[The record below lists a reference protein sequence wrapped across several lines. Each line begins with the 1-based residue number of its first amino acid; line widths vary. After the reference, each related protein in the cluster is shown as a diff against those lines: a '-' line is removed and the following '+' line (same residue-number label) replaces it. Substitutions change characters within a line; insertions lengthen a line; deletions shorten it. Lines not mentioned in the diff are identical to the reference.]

1 MVQETRLDVHQLIY
15 PVFVSEKVSD
25 RCDITSMPGIAQLS
39 VGALKAEAKSIA
51 QLGISAVL
59 LFGIPEQKDEHASQA
74 YAENGIVQR
83 AIWAI
88 KEAAP
93 DLIVITDVC
102 LCEYMSHGH
111 CGVVAAEGGHYQ
123 VLNDESVELLVK
135 TAVSHAGAG
144 ADIVAP
150 SDMMDGRIGAIRAAL
165 DSHGFTNVPVMSYA
179 AKFSSAF
186 YGPFRE
192 AAESAPQFGDRRTY
206 QMDPA
211 NALEALREVAL
222 DVEEG
227 AELLIVKPGLPYL
240 DVLWRVK
247 ERFELPTAVYSVSG
261 EYAMVKS
268 AVKMGWLDEKR
279 SVIEMMTGFRRAGA
293 DMIITYWA
301 KDLAGWLRGAIV
313 VAGSWWLVASED
325 QEIVCGQDMGPRIGR
340 PSHQPPGTTSH
351 STFYPLQQVKAS
363 QGLQAPTRAKSSPG
377 RTRRR

>member
-1 MVQETRLDVHQLIY
+1 MLHLPHRPRRLRSTDSMRRMVQETRLDVRQLIY

-25 RCDITSMPGIAQLS
+25 RREIASMPGVAQLPVS
-39 VGALKAEAKSIA
+39 ALEKEAGSIA
-51 QLGISAVL
+51 QLGINAIL
-59 LFGIPEQKDEHASQA
+59 LFGIPEQKDELASQA

-83 AIWAI
+83 AICAI
-88 KEAAP
+88 KKAAP

-111 CGVVAAEGGHYQ
+111 CGVVALEGDHFR
-123 VLNDESVELLVK
+123 VLNDASVELLVK

-150 SDMMDGRIGAIRAAL
+150 SDMMDGRVGAIRAAL
-165 DSHGFTNVPVMSYA
+165 DSDGFTGVPVMSYA
-179 AKFSSAF
+179 AKFCSAF

-240 DVLWRVK
+240 DILWRVK

-261 EYAMVKS
+261 EYAMVKA
-268 AVKMGWLDEKR
+268 AVERGWLEEKR
-279 SVIEMMTGFRRAGA
+279 AVIEMTTGFRRAGA

-301 KDLAGWLRGAIV
+301 KDLAAWLR
-313 VAGSWWLVASED
+313 E
-325 QEIVCGQDMGPRIGR
+325 Q
-340 PSHQPPGTTSH
+340 
-351 STFYPLQQVKAS
+351 
-363 QGLQAPTRAKSSPG
+363 
-377 RTRRR
+377 